1 VTADRQRP
9 SGTARVYW
17 EPGTDPVGAF
27 VAGGPDRPSADA
39 VDLTDPGELVEHL
52 FGRDRGRPA
61 PVPTHAQ
68 LYPGVAARQARLIA
82 AAELATPASSCQNCL
97 EIDPGTCM
105 THEPAPPASSLPAG
119 MARAKHRPPAGPLAA
134 VLGRFGIRGSR
145 RT

>member
-82 AAELATPASSCQNCL
+82 ADEPPAPASSCQNCL
-97 EIDPGTCM
+97 EIDLGSCM
-105 THEPAPPASSLPAG
+105 THETAATASPPPARP
-119 MARAKHRPPAGPLAA
+119 ARAKHRPPAGPLTA
-134 VLGRFGIRGSR
+134 VLARFGLRGGGR
-145 RT
+145 A